1 MARGVSPSGAAKPLA
16 DEAITTTLRPP
27 RVSLMLFIV
36 ARCHCPRRA
45 DVPGRRYPPPPREDR
60 AVLAQADLRPAGPA
74 GLIYLRY
81 VTETV
86 GRDEPAGHRQ
96 PAGAD
101 RVGPGRPAGRGPR
114 PGRHLDQSA
123 GVAEQRAAPPH
134 RRGRPLPRGATP
146 SSASWRRAQALR
158 LNRRAARVTAG
169 CIKVGF
175 PESYGRESA
184 PGWTVT
190 EPGAQTGSGMRR
202 AARTV

>member
-134 RRGRPLPRGATP
+134 RRGRPLPRGRDAIIRFMAP
-146 SSASWRRAQALR
+146 SSGPPAEQEGCSGHGRMYQGR
-158 LNRRAARVTAG
+158 LSGVLWAGIGSRLDRDGARCANG
-169 CIKVGF
+169 
-175 PESYGRESA
+175 EWHA
-184 PGWTVT
+184 
-190 EPGAQTGSGMRR
+190 
-202 AARTV
+202 